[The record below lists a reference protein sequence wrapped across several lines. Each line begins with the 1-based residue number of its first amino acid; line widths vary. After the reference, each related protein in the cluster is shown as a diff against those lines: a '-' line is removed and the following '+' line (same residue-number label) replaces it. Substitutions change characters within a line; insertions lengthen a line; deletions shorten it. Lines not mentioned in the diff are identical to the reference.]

1 MEQEKRSKVNP
12 TQSMR
17 DAMKKATTEML
28 VLFMLRQKPIRIAF
42 LSGLNNQ
49 ISGLYI
55 SCDGHILLQILLFD
69 LYLSIWHLFMLG
81 HRRLNFFRYFVSNDL
96 NINYLLCNLNRYVVD
111 ISIMG

>member
-1 MEQEKRSKVNP
+1 MPIDVS
-12 TQSMR
+12 T
-17 DAMKKATTEML
+17 AL
-28 VLFMLRQKPIRIAF
+28 VSAFAHIYIRIAF